1 MEYEMKVDVVIS
13 ADHIKEGELQGKV
26 AVVIDM
32 LRATSVMVTALDNG
46 AKKVVPFLTVEE
58 AFDYSKQHSG
68 QVILGGER
76 KAVKIEGF
84 DFSNSPLEYTKEV
97 VQGKTL
103 AMTTSNGTRAIKGCT
118 GASHIFIAAMLN
130 GKAICRKLQELN
142 EDVVIVNSG
151 TMGQF
156 SMDDF
161 ICAGYIIET
170 LTKDNPKI
178 ELSDIAKTA
187 KYIYE
192 NNKDI
197 DSFIK
202 NARHYD
208 ILKSLGLAGDLQYC
222 MKKDIIDRTPEY
234 INGEITI

>member
-1 MEYEMKVDVVIS
+1 MKYEMKVDVVIS
-13 ADHIKEGELQGKV
+13 ADHIKKGELQGKV
-26 AVVIDM
+26 AVVIDI

-58 AFDYSKQHSG
+58 AFDYSRKHNG

-76 KAVKIEGF
+76 KALKIDGF
-84 DFSNSPLEYTKEV
+84 DFSNSPLEYKRELV
-97 VQGKTL
+97 EGKTL
-103 AMTTSNGTRAIKGCT
+103 AMTTSNGTRAIKGCD

-130 GKAICRKLQELN
+130 AKSICKKLKELD

-161 ICAGYIIET
+161 ICAGYIIDT
-170 LTKDNPKI
+170 LTKNDPKI
-178 ELSDIAKTA
+178 ELSDIAITA

-202 NARHYD
+202 NARHYN
-208 ILKSLGLAGDLQYC
+208 ILKSLGLHGDLQYC
-222 MKKDIIDRTPEY
+222 MKKDIIDSTPEC
-234 INGEITI
+234 INGEITL